1 MENFDLKKYLAEGRL
16 LKEGDLGWGV
26 NLNTPENAVKFKDL
40 LSQMGIPAEADG
52 IFVNF
57 DGSIDD
63 MVKIGN
69 LADEFLGTSQD
80 SSPFKDERPSDTIA
94 LAVDKAYYDDDKG
107 EFTLT
112 PTDVVVTADNFEDII
127 FDEVGDE
134 EVDFTSYVRTY
145 PKIFKNK
152 N

>member
-1 MENFDLKKYLAEGRL
+1 MENFNLKKYLAEGRL
-16 LKEGDLGWGV
+16 LKEDWGWGV

-40 LSQMGIPAEADG
+40 LTQMGIPSEVDG

-63 MVKIGN
+63 MRKIGN
-69 LADEFLGTSQD
+69 LRDEFVGDSQD
-80 SSPFKDERPSDTIA
+80 SSSFKDERPSDTIA

-112 PTDVVVTADNFEDII
+112 PTDVIVTANNFEDII
-127 FDEVGDE
+127 FDEVGNE

-145 PKIFKNK
+145 PKIFKRV
-152 N
+152 

>member
-1 MENFDLKKYLAEGRL
+1 MENFNLKKYLAEGRL
-16 LKEGDLGWGV
+16 LKEIDGDFGV
-26 NLNTPENAVKFKDL
+26 NLNTPENAASFKDYL
-40 LSQMGIPAEADG
+40 FKRAYQLKLMV
-52 IFVNF
+52 FLYNF

-63 MVKIGN
+63 MRKVSILRDKFV
-69 LADEFLGTSQD
+69 DTPQD

-112 PTDVVVTADNFEDII
+112 PTDMVVTADNFEDII

-134 EVDFTSYVRTY
+134 EVNFTSYVRTY
-145 PKIFKNK
+145 PKIFKRV
-152 N
+152 

>member
-1 MENFDLKKYLAEGRL
+1 MENFDIKKYLAEGRL
-16 LKEGDLGWGV
+16 LKEDFGV
-26 NLNTPENAVKFKDL
+26 NLETPENAASFKDYL
-40 LSQMGIPAEADG
+40 AQIGISAEVNG
-52 IFVNF
+52 VFVNF

-63 MVKIGN
+63 MRKVSN
-69 LADEFLGTSQD
+69 LRDEFLGDSQD

-145 PKIFKNK
+145 PKIFKRV
-152 N
+152 

>member
-1 MENFDLKKYLAEGRL
+1 MENFDLKKYLAEGLL

-26 NLNTPENAVKFKDL
+26 NLNTPENAIKFKDL
-40 LSQMGIPAEADG
+40 LAQRGTPAEVNG
-52 IFVNF
+52 VFVNF

-80 SSPFKDERPSDTIA
+80 SSPFRDERPSDTIA

-134 EVDFTSYVRTY
+134 KVNFTSYVRTY
-145 PKIFKNK
+145 PKIFKRV
-152 N
+152 

>member
-1 MENFDLKKYLAEGRL
+1 MENFNLKKYLAEGRL
-16 LKEGDLGWGV
+16 LKEDFGV
-26 NLNTPENAVKFKDL
+26 NLETPENAASFKDYL
-40 LSQMGIPAEADG
+40 AQIGISAEVNG
-52 IFVNF
+52 VFVNF

-63 MVKIGN
+63 MRKVSN
-69 LADEFLGTSQD
+69 LRDEFLGDSQD
-80 SSPFKDERPSDTIA
+80 SSLFRDERPSDTIA

-145 PKIFKNK
+145 PKIFKRV
-152 N
+152 

>member
-1 MENFDLKKYLAEGRL
+1 MENFDIKKYLAEGRL
-16 LKEGDLGWGV
+16 LKEDFGV
-26 NLNTPENAVKFKDL
+26 NLETPENAASFKDYL
-40 LSQMGIPAEADG
+40 AQIGISAEVNG
-52 IFVNF
+52 VFVNF

-63 MVKIGN
+63 MRKVSN
-69 LADEFLGTSQD
+69 LRDEFLGDSQD
-80 SSPFKDERPSDTIA
+80 SSPFRDERPSDTIA

-112 PTDVVVTADNFEDII
+112 PTDVIVTADNFEDII

-145 PKIFKNK
+145 PKIFKK
-152 N
+152 I

>member
-1 MENFDLKKYLAEGRL
+1 MENFDIKKYLAEGRL
-16 LKEGDLGWGV
+16 LKEDFGV
-26 NLNTPENAVKFKDL
+26 NLETPENAASFKDYL
-40 LSQMGIPAEADG
+40 AQIGISAEVNG
-52 IFVNF
+52 VFVNF

-63 MVKIGN
+63 MRKVSN
-69 LADEFLGTSQD
+69 LRDEFLGDSQD
-80 SSPFKDERPSDTIA
+80 SSPFRDERPSDTIA

-145 PKIFKNK
+145 PKIFKRV
-152 N
+152 

>member
-1 MENFDLKKYLAEGRL
+1 MENFDIKKYLAEGRL
-16 LKEGDLGWGV
+16 LKEDFGV
-26 NLNTPENAVKFKDL
+26 NLETPENAASFKDYL
-40 LSQMGIPAEADG
+40 AQIGISAEVNG
-52 IFVNF
+52 VFVNF

-63 MVKIGN
+63 MRKVSN
-69 LADEFLGTSQD
+69 LRDEFLGDSQD
-80 SSPFKDERPSDTIA
+80 SSLFRDERPSDTIA

-145 PKIFKNK
+145 PKIFKRV
-152 N
+152 